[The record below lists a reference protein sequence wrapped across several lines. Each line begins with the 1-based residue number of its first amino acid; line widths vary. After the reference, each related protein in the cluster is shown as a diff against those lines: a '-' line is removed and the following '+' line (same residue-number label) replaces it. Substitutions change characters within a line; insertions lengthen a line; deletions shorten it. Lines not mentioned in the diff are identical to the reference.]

1 VSALSFSVPQ
11 LPAKFGG
18 MALVMLGAGWVV
30 YAALAGDTVLTRYY
44 RQYTAHID
52 RSLRLLFMTG
62 SGARI
67 AQIQICAAILTTGVG
82 ATFDLPFW
90 YVVLAGI
97 LFLPVQ
103 QLARKRAEH
112 IKRLEAQ
119 LDTLILSLANSL
131 KTVPSPAAALQA
143 IVPILPMPM
152 RLEIDRLLRE
162 MRIGSTL
169 EQALLNMSAR
179 LKSPDLDNALS
190 AVLIG
195 LQVGGNL
202 PVVLENTAATIRE
215 MNRLEGVVRTKTSE
229 ARAQLWVLALFPFV
243 ICFAFTMLD
252 PQYFTPLQL
261 TFVGNLITAVALILW
276 LGSLLTA
283 RKILKVD
290 L

>member
-1 VSALSFSVPQ
+1 MSWPSFS
-11 LPAKFGG
+11 LPPLLGKYGG
-18 MALVMLGAGWVV
+18 LVLVVLGVGWTV
-30 YAALAGDTVLTRYY
+30 YAALAGDTILTRYY
-44 RQYTAHID
+44 RQYTAHLD
-52 RSLRLLFMTG
+52 RSLRLLFMKG

-67 AQIQICAAILTTGVG
+67 ASVQIGAGVLVTLVGASFDVPYWYALVAAI
-82 ATFDLPFW
+82 A
-90 YVVLAGI
+90 
-97 LFLPVQ
+97 FLPVQ
-103 QLARKRAEH
+103 HLSRKRSEH
-112 IKRLEAQ
+112 IKRLEGQ
-119 LDTLILSLANSL
+119 LDTLILGLANSL

-143 IVPILPMPM
+143 IVPVLPLPM

-202 PVVLENTAATIRE
+202 PMVLENTAATIRE

-252 PQYFTPLQL
+252 PLYFTPLQL
-261 TFVGNLITAVALILW
+261 TFVGNLITAIALLLW